1 MKSLKKLLSI
11 FAAFMMVV
19 GLTMT
24 NASAAENGSVTITNP
39 DKDATYKLYKIFD
52 ATYSGDATAYYVDI
66 NKANKLSKD
75 LFTVGTTE
83 VNGQYVVSKK
93 EGVTDAQIISWL
105 KENYSELAST
115 PTATKTGSDIVDNKL
130 TFSQLDYGYYLIVST
145 LGDDVAITIDSANPS
160 QDVIAKNTNGPTIT
174 DQAKTIVDVT
184 GRETTAKI
192 GDTVNFK
199 VEFVARNFSTKTN
212 VDGTTVDT
220 KITQYKVEDLP
231 TGITLND
238 DFAVTVGST
247 SLTKGTDFTVENNI
261 VTIPWENNDADK
273 THKYESPV
281 TVTITY
287 SGVLNEIT
295 GSNTAKISYN
305 DTTPTD
311 SQVDVHTVAIN
322 LKKVDGATKEV
333 INGAEFELQDSDGNK
348 IAVRDATDEE
358 KASAGLDYVVL
369 DHQDK
374 AETEATIEAGNV
386 TIGGLKEN
394 TSYKLKETKA
404 PDGYNIL
411 NDAFPV
417 ITNSYKTDGAVS
429 DAVVASVENNK
440 GSTLPT
446 TGGMGTTMLYVVGG
460 ILMVGAAILFVTNKR
475 MKHN

>member
-1 MKSLKKLLSI
+1 M
-11 FAAFMMVV
+11 
-19 GLTMT
+19 
-24 NASAAENGSVTITNP
+24 
-39 DKDATYKLYKIFD
+39 
-52 ATYSGDATAYYVDI
+52 
-66 NKANKLSKD
+66 
-75 LFTVGTTE
+75 
-83 VNGQYVVSKK
+83 
-93 EGVTDAQIISWL
+93 
-105 KENYSELAST
+105 
-115 PTATKTGSDIVDNKL
+115 
-130 TFSQLDYGYYLIVST
+130 
-145 LGDDVAITIDSANPS
+145 
-160 QDVIAKNTNGPTIT
+160 
-174 DQAKTIVDVT
+174 
-184 GRETTAKI
+184 
-192 GDTVNFK
+192 
-199 VEFVARNFSTKTN
+199 
-212 VDGTTVDT
+212 
-220 KITQYKVEDLP
+220 
-231 TGITLND
+231 
-238 DFAVTVGST
+238 
-247 SLTKGTDFTVENNI
+247 
-261 VTIPWENNDADK
+261 
-273 THKYESPV
+273 

>member
-1 MKSLKKLLSI
+1 MWFLKRRSNGCSDYFLVKKKIIVNLL
-11 FAAFMMVV
+11 
-19 GLTMT
+19 LHQLQ
-24 NASAAENGSVTITNP
+24 
-39 DKDATYKLYKIFD
+39 K
-52 ATYSGDATAYYVDI
+52 
-66 NKANKLSKD
+66 
-75 LFTVGTTE
+75 
-83 VNGQYVVSKK
+83 
-93 EGVTDAQIISWL
+93 
-105 KENYSELAST
+105 
-115 PTATKTGSDIVDNKL
+115 KTGSDIEDNKL

-220 KITQYKVEDLP
+220 KIKQYKVEDLP

-247 SLTKGTDFTVENNI
+247 LLTKGIDFTVENNI

-322 LKKVDGATKEV
+322 LKKG
-333 INGAEFELQDSDGNK
+333 
-348 IAVRDATDEE
+348 RW
-358 KASAGLDYVVL
+358 
-369 DHQDK
+369 
-374 AETEATIEAGNV
+374 
-386 TIGGLKEN
+386 
-394 TSYKLKETKA
+394 SY
-404 PDGYNIL
+404 
-411 NDAFPV
+411 
-417 ITNSYKTDGAVS
+417 
-429 DAVVASVENNK
+429 
-440 GSTLPT
+440 
-446 TGGMGTTMLYVVGG
+446 
-460 ILMVGAAILFVTNKR
+460 
-475 MKHN
+475 